1 MFNLTRVL
9 FFLVMTCMVLISVT
23 TDLVFLCISTFRY
36 SPYFSD
42 YGYPLVHIFIL
53 ICQRF
58 LLDFSFVVKDSLA

>member
-1 MFNLTRVL
+1 
-9 FFLVMTCMVLISVT
+9 MVLISVT